1 MGPPVSSMQCMFAV
15 AFGLLEIAGVV
26 VKATNFSKS
35 ILFKDKIGVAWN
47 KFIFVSHVQIWLKKL

>member
-1 MGPPVSSMQCMFAV
+1 MSINLIFFRFHMGPPVSSMQCMFAV

-35 ILFKDKIGVAWN
+35 ILFKDKIGVA
-47 KFIFVSHVQIWLKKL
+47 